1 MSPYLT
7 PSLER
12 AVIQPNRRA
21 LLQIALIAPFA
32 LPYRARAAGAQS
44 TALDPIV
51 TLNSG
56 LLAVMKAGNAV
67 PFTERY
73 NTLSPGRGKYV
84 RLAGNPAP
92 LRRLQLEHPG
102 CTRAG

>member
-67 PFTERY
+67 HLQNVT
-73 NTLSPGRGKYV
+73 TLCLGSWKIRSTCRKSCAV
-84 RLAGNPAP
+84 A
-92 LRRLQLEHPG
+92 
-102 CTRAG
+102 